1 MKESQRLEIQG
12 IEIGMTGIQ
21 GTEMMTEIE
30 IGIDMAGT
38 GMIEDI
44 GLVET
49 GMIVQIVG
57 QVIVIE
63 MITIETITIEMK
75 VVVGMT
81 TEEETEVG
89 VGMITMDTDI
99 REVDIE

>member
-81 TEEETEVG
+81 TEEETEAG